1 MGHSPA
7 LDPTSA
13 NCGRCG
19 APAADMGHQ
28 HRQQMRGTSTRRQRF
43 FLAQGRK
50 IHARERSFTS
60 RTNQAERKGKMKKIG
75 LSLMFAGLLVISQI
89 ASATCQSNCSAQY
102 DTCVNGCRYIQDSG
116 RASAC
121 VRGCMSGYEGCK
133 RRCGN
138 ARANFPDEKF
148 LAVGF
153 VLRDLP
159 GPAVSSTIC
168 SEADAGARNPRPGM

>member
-1 MGHSPA
+1 MG
-7 LDPTSA
+7 
-13 NCGRCG
+13 
-19 APAADMGHQ
+19 
-28 HRQQMRGTSTRRQRF
+28 RQPQELF
-43 FLAQGRK
+43 FAQGRK
-50 IHARERSFTS
+50 INARERSFTS
-60 RTNQAERKGKMKKIG
+60 RTNQAERKGKMNKVR
-75 LSLMFAGLLVISQI
+75 LSLTFAGLLVISSLLPQI

-138 ARANFPDEKF
+138 TSENFLPDEKF
-148 LAVGF
+148 LAVGI

-159 GPAVSSTIC
+159 GAAASSAIC
-168 SEADAGARNPRPGM
+168 SEANAGARNPLPGIVKE